1 MPKVKSRKKR
11 TDEKNCPCTLVAV
24 VGALAILVVGAAWFA
39 LRPAAAETPKPTP
52 GGHLYNPYINVPH
65 GRGGIPY
72 LGEPNAKTTVVLYE
86 DFGSPEMRDFV
97 LNQEPAFVH
106 GYVVPG
112 FVRLMVYDVGITSP
126 EAASAAE
133 AAACAADQ
141 GYYWDYRNLLFRN
154 QGKINFERDGF
165 VALAKEAG
173 MDVSAFIH
181 CYDLNTH
188 HADVQARTKNAQE
201 MAITRFPAWDIG
213 RKLYEGVSSLESND
227 PNHPG
232 LRQLLAPIIMEAMR
246 K

>member
-1 MPKVKSRKKR
+1 MPKAKPHSKTTETKK
-11 TDEKNCPCTLVAV
+11 CPCILLAIAV
-24 VGALAILVVGAAWFA
+24 ALAAAIAAASWFA
-39 LRPAAAETPKPTP
+39 LRPAAKPPTPTP

-72 LGEPNAKTTVVLYE
+72 LGKPNAKTTVVLYE

-126 EAASAAE
+126 KAASAAE

-141 GYYWDYRNLLFRN
+141 GYYWDYRNLLFHN
-154 QGKINFERDGF
+154 QGKVNFNRDGF
-165 VALAKEAG
+165 IALAKIAG
-173 MDVSAFIH
+173 LDVDSFTR

-201 MAITRFPAWDIG
+201 MAITRFPTWDIG
-213 RKLYEGVSSLESND
+213 RKLYEGVASLESND

-232 LRQLLAPIIMEAMR
+232 LRQLLAPILMEAMQ